1 MPQRTQP
8 GGKGLVHM
16 LFLAAALSL
25 LSAVVR
31 RDRSQLVK
39 TTRARRKKVRVAPRK
54 IAASLAFATLF
65 FAGAALSAGA
75 GNSVTSLL
83 DQSSESAM
91 SSDTTTGTTTT
102 EAPAAAPAE
111 AAPAEAPAASQHL
124 SGGPVNEAD
133 PPADQPAPV
142 EAQAPA
148 DAQAAPA
155 VSESAAVQAALSQHV
170 RAGVASNGANA
181 QAPQASKKDQGAHA
195 SNFNRQAPVI
205 LSQPKVRRAPFARE
219 PEADEPNV
227 AATVWLNRTLPDPT
241 PPSRRLKP
249 AFARRLARVSAR
261 NHVDWALTLAV
272 LRSERGAVPASKA
285 RLKTLAKQLHSLHS
299 QRNAWT
305 SVLSLEGRTTFA
317 DQTIALQHLYR
328 AVGLKALV
336 KGFDWA
342 KPSLSKRI
350 LNDKRITIYPG
361 GRSDIE
367 AGRVNIRVLV
377 LIAYLAEAHGQ
388 VTVSCLI
395 SGHRLYAR
403 PGVISAHIYG
413 LAADISTLGNTPI
426 FGHQQPGGVTEQG
439 SAKHPPAAGRD
450 AAEAGHLPARAR
462 RAVVPARQPL
472 RPHPRR
478 LLDARADPQAGRR
491 DSRVRAVHARRLP
504 GDPPEGLA
512 RTGRAGAGRRP
523 AAPAR
528 LVDPHVLHAL
538 SDRRRLPRPG
548 ARRARH
554 RRRRRSVARRLPAG
568 GEGGPRASGRRE
580 LAARAH
586 GRRSAD
592 ASRPR

>member
-1 MPQRTQP
+1 
-8 GGKGLVHM
+8 M

-31 RDRSQLVK
+31 RDRSQLVQ
-39 TTRARRKKVRVAPRK
+39 TTRDRRKKVRVAPRK

-83 DQSSESAM
+83 DQNTESAL

-133 PPADQPAPV
+133 PPADQSAPAP
-142 EAQAPA
+142 AQAPA

-170 RAGVASNGANA
+170 RAGVAANGAKA
-181 QAPQASKKDQGAHA
+181 QAPQLSKKDQGAGHA

-241 PPSRRLKP
+241 PPSRRLKS
-249 AFARRLARVSAR
+249 AFARQLARVSAR

-272 LRSERGAVPASKA
+272 LRSSGQRGAVPASKT
-285 RLKTLAKQLHSLHS
+285 RLQTVSKQLHSLHS
-299 QRNAWT
+299 QRNAWS
-305 SVLSLEGRTTFA
+305 SVLSFGGRTTFA
-317 DQTIALQHLYR
+317 DQTIALRNLYR

-336 KGFDWA
+336 KGYDWA

-377 LIAYLAEAHGQ
+377 LIAYIAEAHGQ

-413 LAADISTLGNTPI
+413 LAADLSTVGGVSVL
-426 FGHQQPGGVTEQG
+426 GHQQVDSVTEK
-439 SAKHPPAAGRD
+439 AVRNILL
-450 AAEAGHLPARAR
+450 LPAEMQ
-462 RAVVPARQPL
+462 PRQVIS
-472 RPHPRR
+472 
-478 LLDARADPQAGRR
+478 LL
-491 DSRVRAVHARRLP
+491 
-504 GDPPEGLA
+504 GL
-512 RTGRAGAGRRP
+512 
-523 AAPAR
+523 
-528 LVDPHVLHAL
+528 
-538 SDRRRLPRPG
+538 
-548 ARRARH
+548 
-554 RRRRRSVARRLPAG
+554 
-568 GEGGPRASGRRE
+568 GGPSFP
-580 LAARAH
+580 LANH
-586 GRRSAD
+586 DDHIHVGF
-592 ASRPR
+592 